1 MYKTRRFQVLLAPL
15 VAPIFAISL
24 ITLLIL
30 LADSVFDSQH
40 ATQAELTIREVTLT
54 APPPDPPPQVKRSPV
69 NPIPSP
75 NLQLD
80 AASQGAQLQISLK
93 PLDLDLAK
101 LKLPEVK
108 VNNLHTSMLSSLD
121 FSWQAFGLSELD
133 ERPRLLTKLTTQFPE
148 SLKRR
153 GIKKVDV
160 QLSVMIDERGAVLL
174 KYINHNPYPELTKS
188 IKKLVRQ
195 ARFSIPK
202 KDGIAVRT
210 TFNWPVEFADV

>member
-1 MYKTRRFQVLLAPL
+1 MLLAPL
-15 VAPIFAISL
+15 LAL
-24 ITLLIL
+24 GLMTLLIV
-30 LADSVFDSQH
+30 LADSVFDSQY
-40 ATQAELTIREVTLT
+40 ATQTELTIREVTLA
-54 APPPDPPPQVKRSPV
+54 APPPDPPPQVQRSHV
-69 NPIPSP
+69 KPIPSP

-80 AASQGAQLQISLK
+80 VASQGAQMQLSPT
-93 PLDLDLAK
+93 PLDWDLTK

-108 VNNLHTSMLSSLD
+108 VDNQHASMLSSLD
-121 FSWQAFGLSELD
+121 FSWQAFGLSDLD

-174 KYINHNPYPELTKS
+174 KHINHNPYPELTKS

-202 KDGIAVRT
+202 KDGVAVRT
-210 TFNWPVEFADV
+210 PFNWPVEFADV

>member
-1 MYKTRRFQVLLAPL
+1 MYITRHFKVFLAPLLAPL
-15 VAPIFAISL
+15 LAL
-24 ITLLIL
+24 GLMTLLIV
-30 LADSVFDSQH
+30 LADSVFDSQY
-40 ATQAELTIREVTLT
+40 AIQTEVTIREVTLA
-54 APPPDPPPQVKRSPV
+54 APPPDPPPQVQRSHV
-69 NPIPSP
+69 KPIPSP

-80 AASQGAQLQISLK
+80 VASQGAQMQLSPT
-93 PLDLDLAK
+93 PLDWDLTK

-108 VNNLHTSMLSSLD
+108 VDNQHASMLSSLD

-174 KYINHNPYPELTKS
+174 KHINHNPYPELTKS

>member
-1 MYKTRRFQVLLAPL
+1 VHIVRNFQVLLAPL
-15 VAPIFAISL
+15 FALGL
-24 ITLLIL
+24 ITLLIV
-30 LADSVFDSQH
+30 LADSVFDSKIDSH
-40 ATQAELTIREVTLT
+40 TELTIREVTLAA
-54 APPPDPPPQVKRSPV
+54 APPPPPPQIQRSHVKQ
-69 NPIPSP
+69 IQSP
-75 NLQLD
+75 NLQLE
-80 AASQGAQLQISLK
+80 AAGQGAQMQLSAK
-93 PLDLDLAK
+93 PLDLDILK

-108 VNNLHTSMLSSLD
+108 LDNQQTSMLSSLD
-121 FSWQAFGLSELD
+121 FSWQAFDLSELD
-133 ERPRLLTKLTTQFPE
+133 ELPRLLTKLSTQFPE

-160 QLSVMIDERGAVLL
+160 QLSVMIDETGAVLL
-174 KYINHNPYPELTKS
+174 KLIKHNPYPELTQS

>member
-1 MYKTRRFQVLLAPL
+1 MYTTRRFKMLLAPL
-15 VAPIFAISL
+15 LAL
-24 ITLLIL
+24 GLMTLLIV
-30 LADSVFDSQH
+30 LADSVFDSQY
-40 ATQAELTIREVTLT
+40 ATQNELTIREVILA
-54 APPPDPPPQVKRSPV
+54 APPPDPPPQVQRSHV
-69 NPIPSP
+69 KPIPSP

-80 AASQGAQLQISLK
+80 VASQGAQMQLSPT
-93 PLDLDLAK
+93 PLDWDLTK

-108 VNNLHTSMLSSLD
+108 VDNQHASMLSSLD
-121 FSWQAFGLSELD
+121 FSWQAFGLSDLD

-174 KYINHNPYPELTKS
+174 KHINHNPYPELTKS

-202 KDGIAVRT
+202 KDGVAVRT

>member
-1 MYKTRRFQVLLAPL
+1 MYTTRHFKVLLAPL
-15 VAPIFAISL
+15 LAL
-24 ITLLIL
+24 GLMTLLIA
-30 LADSVFDSQH
+30 LADSVFDSQY
-40 ATQAELTIREVTLT
+40 ATQAELTIREVTLA
-54 APPPDPPPQVKRSPV
+54 APPPDPSPQVQRSHV
-69 NPIPSP
+69 KPIPSP

-80 AASQGAQLQISLK
+80 VVSQGAQMQLSPT
-93 PLDLDLAK
+93 PLDWDLTK

-108 VNNLHTSMLSSLD
+108 VDNQHASMLSSLD

-174 KYINHNPYPELTKS
+174 KHINHNPYPELTKS
-188 IKKLVRQ
+188 IKKLVLQ

-202 KDGIAVRT
+202 KDGVAVRT

>member
-1 MYKTRRFQVLLAPL
+1 MLLAPL
-15 VAPIFAISL
+15 LAL
-24 ITLLIL
+24 GLMTLLIV
-30 LADSVFDSQH
+30 LADSVFDSQY
-40 ATQAELTIREVTLT
+40 ATQTELTIREVTLA
-54 APPPDPPPQVKRSPV
+54 APPPDPPPQVQRSHV
-69 NPIPSP
+69 KPIPSP

-80 AASQGAQLQISLK
+80 VASQGAQMQLSPT
-93 PLDLDLAK
+93 PLDWDLTK

-108 VNNLHTSMLSSLD
+108 VDNQHASMLSSLD
-121 FSWQAFGLSELD
+121 FSWQAFGLSDLD

-174 KYINHNPYPELTKS
+174 KHINHNPYPELTKS

-202 KDGIAVRT
+202 KDGVAVRT
-210 TFNWPVEFADV
+210 AFNWPVEFADV

>member
-1 MYKTRRFQVLLAPL
+1 MYTTRRFKMLLAPL
-15 VAPIFAISL
+15 LAL
-24 ITLLIL
+24 GLMTLLIV
-30 LADSVFDSQH
+30 LADSVFDSQY
-40 ATQAELTIREVTLT
+40 ATQTELTIREVTLA
-54 APPPDPPPQVKRSPV
+54 APPPDPPPQVQRSHV
-69 NPIPSP
+69 KPIPSP

-80 AASQGAQLQISLK
+80 VASQGAQMQLSPT
-93 PLDLDLAK
+93 PLDWDLTK

-108 VNNLHTSMLSSLD
+108 VDNQHASMLSSLD
-121 FSWQAFGLSELD
+121 FSWQAFGLSDLD

-174 KYINHNPYPELTKS
+174 KHINHNPYPELTKS

-202 KDGIAVRT
+202 KDGVAVRT
-210 TFNWPVEFADV
+210 AFNWPVEFADV

>member
-1 MYKTRRFQVLLAPL
+1 VHIVRNFQVLLAPL
-15 VAPIFAISL
+15 FALGL
-24 ITLLIL
+24 ITLLIV
-30 LADSVFDSQH
+30 LADSVFDSQIDSH
-40 ATQAELTIREVTLT
+40 TELTIREVTLAA
-54 APPPDPPPQVKRSPV
+54 APPPPPPQIQRSHVKQ
-69 NPIPSP
+69 IQSP
-75 NLQLD
+75 NLQLE
-80 AASQGAQLQISLK
+80 AAGQGAQMQLSAK
-93 PLDLDLAK
+93 PLDLDILK

-108 VNNLHTSMLSSLD
+108 LDNQQTSMLSSLD
-121 FSWQAFGLSELD
+121 FSWQAFDLSELD
-133 ERPRLLTKLTTQFPE
+133 ELPRLLTKLSTQFPE

-160 QLSVMIDERGAVLL
+160 QLSVMIDETGAVLL
-174 KYINHNPYPELTKS
+174 KLINHNPYPELTQS

>member
-1 MYKTRRFQVLLAPL
+1 MYTTRRFKMLLAPL
-15 VAPIFAISL
+15 LAL
-24 ITLLIL
+24 GLMTLLIV
-30 LADSVFDSQH
+30 LADSVFDSQY
-40 ATQAELTIREVTLT
+40 ATQNELTIREVILA
-54 APPPDPPPQVKRSPV
+54 APPPDPPPQVQRSHV
-69 NPIPSP
+69 KPIPSP

-80 AASQGAQLQISLK
+80 VASQGAQMQLSPT
-93 PLDLDLAK
+93 PLDWDLTK

-108 VNNLHTSMLSSLD
+108 VDNQHASMLSSLD

-174 KYINHNPYPELTKS
+174 KHINHNPYPELTKS

-202 KDGIAVRT
+202 KDGVAVRT

>member
-1 MYKTRRFQVLLAPL
+1 MYTTRRFKMLLAPL
-15 VAPIFAISL
+15 LAL
-24 ITLLIL
+24 GLMTLLIV
-30 LADSVFDSQH
+30 LADSVFDSQY
-40 ATQAELTIREVTLT
+40 ATQNELTIREVILA
-54 APPPDPPPQVKRSPV
+54 APPPDPPPQVQRSHV
-69 NPIPSP
+69 KPIPSP

-80 AASQGAQLQISLK
+80 VASQGAQMQLSPT
-93 PLDLDLAK
+93 PLDWDLTK

-108 VNNLHTSMLSSLD
+108 VDNQHASMLSSLD
-121 FSWQAFGLSELD
+121 FSWQAFGLSDLD

-174 KYINHNPYPELTKS
+174 KHINHNPYPELTKS

-202 KDGIAVRT
+202 KDGVAVRT
-210 TFNWPVEFADV
+210 AFNWPVEFADV

>member
-1 MYKTRRFQVLLAPL
+1 MYITRHFKVFLAPLLAPL
-15 VAPIFAISL
+15 LAL
-24 ITLLIL
+24 GLMTLLIV
-30 LADSVFDSQH
+30 LADSVFDSQY
-40 ATQAELTIREVTLT
+40 ATQTEVTIREVTLA
-54 APPPDPPPQVKRSPV
+54 APPPDPPPQVQRSHV
-69 NPIPSP
+69 KPIPSP

-80 AASQGAQLQISLK
+80 VASQGAQMQLSPT
-93 PLDLDLAK
+93 PLDWDLTK

-108 VNNLHTSMLSSLD
+108 VDNQHASMLSSLD

-174 KYINHNPYPELTKS
+174 KHINHNPYPELTKS

-202 KDGIAVRT
+202 KDGVAVRT

>member
-1 MYKTRRFQVLLAPL
+1 MHIVRNFQVLLAPL
-15 VAPIFAISL
+15 FALGL
-24 ITLLIL
+24 ITLLIV
-30 LADSVFDSQH
+30 LADSVFDSQQDSH
-40 ATQAELTIREVTLT
+40 TELTIREVTLAA
-54 APPPDPPPQVKRSPV
+54 APPPPPPQIQRSHVKQ
-69 NPIPSP
+69 IQLP
-75 NLQLD
+75 NLQLE
-80 AASQGAQLQISLK
+80 AAGQGAQMQLSAK
-93 PLDLDLAK
+93 PLDLDILK

-108 VNNLHTSMLSSLD
+108 LDNQQTSMLSSLD

-133 ERPRLLTKLTTQFPE
+133 ELPRLLTKLSTQFPE

-160 QLSVMIDERGAVLL
+160 QLSVMIDETGAVLL
-174 KYINHNPYPELTKS
+174 KHINHNPYPELTQS

-202 KDGIAVRT
+202 KDGVAVRT

>member
-1 MYKTRRFQVLLAPL
+1 MYTTRRFKMLLAPL
-15 VAPIFAISL
+15 LAL
-24 ITLLIL
+24 GLMTLLIV
-30 LADSVFDSQH
+30 LADSVFDSQY
-40 ATQAELTIREVTLT
+40 ATQTELTIREVTLA
-54 APPPDPPPQVKRSPV
+54 APPPDPPPQVQRSHV
-69 NPIPSP
+69 KPIPSP

-80 AASQGAQLQISLK
+80 VASQGAQMQLSPT
-93 PLDLDLAK
+93 PLDWDLTK

-108 VNNLHTSMLSSLD
+108 VDNQHASMLSSLD
-121 FSWQAFGLSELD
+121 FSWQAFGLSDLD

-174 KYINHNPYPELTKS
+174 KHINHNPYAELTKS

-202 KDGIAVRT
+202 KDGVAVRT
-210 TFNWPVEFADV
+210 AFNWPVEFADV